1 MQRRQGKTHIV
12 SYTCES
18 CGAVHTCEAGVRCDG
33 MCAECAVPMRI
44 EDLFSDRRF
53 VWLPV
58 HRERREITPGGAE

>member
-1 MQRRQGKTHIV
+1 
-12 SYTCES
+12 
-18 CGAVHTCEAGVRCDG
+18 